1 MCCVSWTRQ
10 IRKTQKSIRS
20 WPHPSHG
27 FLKHTDTRNDVCDEQ
42 QRCFPIAEV
51 EWHCS
56 SSCPDKQGAAQA
68 IEICSSR
75 IPSVY
80 ALPTMGRLQVLFL
93 GKLICWRLN
102 RFISKRNWIC
112 SLLGVF
118 TPTKWSP
125 AAPWLSTKEDF
136 SFQAPAPGSTAWKSR
151 AGQGDLTL
159 AADSCFSPP
168 LLEYPPRPLPFPK
181 LLKISPENHQP
192 SKIKDYFNPIQTYRE
207 VELCCLKVS
216 STDLKIQFQGRVF
229 IIQWAEREAQD
240 QHL

>member
-56 SSCPDKQGAAQA
+56 SSFPAKQGAAQA

-93 GKLICWRLN
+93 GKLICWKLN
-102 RFISKRNWIC
+102 RFISKRNQIC

-118 TPTKWSP
+118 TPQSGALQLPDYQPKKTSVSRLQLLDP
-125 AAPWLSTKEDF
+125 
-136 SFQAPAPGSTAWKSR
+136 QPGK
-151 AGQGDLTL
+151 AGQVREISHWQQT
-159 AADSCFSPP
+159 AAF
-168 LLEYPPRPLPFPK
+168 L
-181 LLKISPENHQP
+181 HP
-192 SKIKDYFNPIQTYRE
+192 S
-207 VELCCLKVS
+207 
-216 STDLKIQFQGRVF
+216 
-229 IIQWAEREAQD
+229 
-240 QHL
+240 